1 MPTTKNSD
9 NIPSHIAII
18 MDGNRRWARVRN
30 LPEGKGHE
38 AGAEALE
45 KVVEAASKMGIKTIT
60 VYALSTEN
68 IKERA
73 RREVLG
79 LFGLMKRG
87 YNTKLKKMMKNG
99 VRVDILGELN
109 GLPKA
114 IKMIIEEV
122 KKAYIKNESIRLNIA
137 LNYGGKR
144 ELIEA
149 VKEIVK
155 EGVDINKITRYS
167 LVSVF

>member
-1 MPTTKNSD
+1 MYGLFLLFCQNMPTTKNSD

-73 RREVLG
+73 RREIG
-79 LFGLMKRG
+79 RASCRE
-87 YNTKLKKMMKNG
+87 
-99 VRVDILGELN
+99 RV
-109 GLPKA
+109 
-114 IKMIIEEV
+114 
-122 KKAYIKNESIRLNIA
+122 
-137 LNYGGKR
+137 
-144 ELIEA
+144 
-149 VKEIVK
+149 
-155 EGVDINKITRYS
+155 
-167 LVSVF
+167 